1 MLLNRVVRRFVVV
14 RKIAPSLPGKD
25 AEDSTEFLV
34 IWSKAPFH
42 FTARFQNKGMKF
54 FFISFWLL
62 VISVVSSAFQPAY
75 AHYACDVDL
84 NYGVVVNDNQLRVLK
99 KYQTLYQI
107 NDQQQ
112 LFVAGHWLKLTP
124 AQAGL
129 VQEYAE
135 GLHALVPQVTLL
147 ATIGIDLATDTV
159 QQMYESLVGSDHDSY
174 ERLNVAIDKI
184 KHRVRKKFRYA
195 RANYYIGPSSSNLSD
210 EFEDDDFG
218 LPISTTLTTSAGA
231 ILTSL
236 GSMDSDKLAIDKQA
250 MDNINQQLA
259 RYALKTG
266 VDGPPAQSTLAQKA
280 RWYCD
285 YFARLD
291 AMEAELQMTIPEMAQ
306 LNLIDIQSHSEEKAT
321 TER

>member
-1 MLLNRVVRRFVVV
+1 MRFIASYNFLVNCATNRLESS
-14 RKIAPSLPGKD
+14 P
-25 AEDSTEFLV
+25 EFLV
-34 IWSKAPFH
+34 FWSKAPFH
-42 FTARFQNKGMKF
+42 FIARFHNRGMKF

-62 VISVVSSAFQPAY
+62 MLSVLSSVFQPAY

-84 NYGVVVNDNQLRVLK
+84 QYGVVVSDNQLRVLK
-99 KYQTLYQI
+99 KYQTMYQI
-107 NDQQQ
+107 NHQQQ
-112 LFVAGHWLKLTP
+112 LFVGGQWLKLSP
-124 AQAGL
+124 AQAEL
-129 VQEYAE
+129 VQEYSE

-174 ERLNVAIDKI
+174 ERLNLAIDKI
-184 KHRVRKKFRYA
+184 KDRVRKKFRYA
-195 RANYYIGPSSSNLSD
+195 RSNYYIGPSSANLVE
-210 EFEDDDFG
+210 EFEDDDLG

-236 GSMDSDKLAIDKQA
+236 GTMDSDKLVIDQQA

-266 VDGPPAQSTLAQKA
+266 VDGPPLQSTLAEKA

-291 AMEAELQMTIPEMAQ
+291 AIESKIQLTIPEMAQ
-306 LNLIDIQSHSEEKAT
+306 LNLIDVQSHKELDGVK
-321 TER
+321 